1 MVERGTFLVPT
12 LASYHNF
19 SKVGASHGEGPGR
32 ISDSDYMS
40 RRQREGLALAIQAG
54 VKIAAGTDSG
64 FVYLPHGSVI
74 VDELALY
81 VECGMSPIEA
91 LRSATST
98 AAQLVGVGD
107 QLGSLKP
114 GMIADL
120 VVVDGAPHENI
131 RALRAI
137 RHIVK
142 EGRIVD
148 ENCCAP
154 RTPVTLHRNVVLT
167 EFQNTRPPEAP

>member
-1 MVERGTFLVPT
+1 V
-12 LASYHNF
+12 
-19 SKVGASHGEGPGR
+19 
-32 ISDSDYMS
+32 S
-40 RRQREGLALAIQAG
+40 RRQREGLELAIQAG

-81 VECGMSPIEA
+81 VECGMSPMDA
-91 LRSATST
+91 LRSATCT

-120 VVVDGAPHENI
+120 AVVDGAPHENI

-137 RHIVK
+137 RHVVK
-142 EGRIVD
+142 EGQIVD
-148 ENCCAP
+148 AKGRAP
-154 RTPVTLHRNVVLT
+154 LAPVTLRRNVVLT
-167 EFQNTRPPEAP
+167 EFQNTRPQGLL